1 MSHDDSP
8 STPRAVRR
16 GFAPHIKQLAIF
28 AFEQRLTPCS
38 HTIAALDAV
47 DAAFPN
53 LSFRDFAAAL
63 RVLAAYERETGGH
76 A

>member
-1 MSHDDSP
+1 MIP
-8 STPRAVRR
+8 KNPKPRLD
-16 GFAPHIKQLAIF
+16 PHIKQLAIF
-28 AFEQRLTPCS
+28 AFEQRLTPCE
-38 HTIAALDAV
+38 HTVAALDAI

>member
-1 MSHDDSP
+1 MSHDTP
-8 STPRAVRR
+8 APRAARR

-28 AFEQRLTPCS
+28 AFEQRLTPCE
-38 HTIAALDAV
+38 HTVAALDAI

-53 LSFRDFAAAL
+53 LSFKDFAAAL
-63 RVLAAYERETGGH
+63 RVLAAYGRETGGH